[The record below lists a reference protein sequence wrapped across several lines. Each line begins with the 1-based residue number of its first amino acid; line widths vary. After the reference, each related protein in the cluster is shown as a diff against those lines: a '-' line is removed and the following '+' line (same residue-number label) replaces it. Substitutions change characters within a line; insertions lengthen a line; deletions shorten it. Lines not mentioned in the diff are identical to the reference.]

1 MSLNRINNR
10 RLLCQAYY
18 TAQIQRRGEWW
29 IGWIREVSGV
39 TCQEK
44 TRDELLETLRITL
57 LEVLEYDS
65 QEAVR
70 RAESEYEEVKIAV

>member
-1 MSLNRINNR
+1 M
-10 RLLCQAYY
+10 QVYY

-39 TCQEK
+39 TCQER
-44 TRDELLETLRITL
+44 TREELLETLKITL

-65 QEAVR
+65 QEAVH

>member
-1 MSLNRINNR
+1 M
-10 RLLCQAYY
+10 QAYY
-18 TAQIQRRGEWW
+18 TAQMQPPGEWC

-39 TCQEK
+39 TCQE
-44 TRDELLETLRITL
+44 RAREELLETLKITL

-70 RAESEYEEVKIAV
+70 RCESEYGEVKTGGKR